1 MRKDKTGLLDQSE
14 AEKKLKTLK
23 PSGRPISKPKRVS
36 YNTRL
41 DKSIKKRILHAA
53 IDKETTAADIINT
66 ALSEWLDKN
75 EQ

>member
-23 PSGRPISKPKRVS
+23 ASGRPISKPKRVS

-41 DKSIKKRILHAA
+41 EVDIKKRVLHAA
-53 IDKETTAADIINT
+53 IDKDATAADIINM
-66 ALSEWLDKN
+66 ALSEWLEKN
-75 EQ
+75 E